1 MSVCYNHVALIG
13 RLTKDSEL
21 KETSHQTRASFVLA
35 VDRPYKKED
44 GTSETDFINVVLW
57 GKRAEILS
65 SYLLKG
71 RLVLVEG
78 RIQIRQYEQGDVRKS
93 VAEIVAE
100 NFQFL
105 DYKGNKKE
113 SVETEKEF
121 VL

>member
-1 MSVCYNHVALIG
+1 MG
-13 RLTKDSEL
+13 RW
-21 KETSHQTRASFVLA
+21 Q
-35 VDRPYKKED
+35 
-44 GTSETDFINVVLW
+44 W